1 MDNGFIKI
9 CFFTSLFCLI
19 QNLVLGQNT
28 SDSLNYELYKFSLE
42 ELEQDS
48 TDNLITL
55 ATQTTLRLRDAP
67 SVVSVV
73 TREDIEAMG
82 ARDLLDILRHIQ
94 GFDFGVDVNGV
105 VGMGVRGNWA
115 HEGKI
120 LLMIDGLE
128 MNELMYG
135 TTQLGNH
142 FPPSLIERIEIIRGA
157 GSAIYGGFAEYGV
170 INIVTRGSE
179 NLNGLQVNNTFGK
192 AANNGDKTSPLRQNF
207 SASLGRSSVN
217 WKAWGSVFK
226 GSTLRSNQTFT
237 DGLGNT
243 VDMSQNSLIETFTAQ
258 AGINYKQL
266 EIRGILDDYK
276 NNTGSNFAYVTPVQF
291 ARAFR
296 TAALDIKYQGKI
308 NEKLTIIPRISYTH
322 SRPWYYQNQ
331 DSIYSNFNNNE
342 FANRFRINTVAN
354 YQPTDYLNVTLGSE
368 YYHDHAEN
376 EADGFYTGNTYI
388 DFDNIA
394 FFTQFLLKTKYVNV
408 TAGARYDDHSF
419 YPSTFV
425 PRFGIT
431 KAWEKFHFKILY
443 SNAFRAPTVQ
453 NINFSI
459 NQEILSER
467 TSVAELELGYIFSSN
482 FSSTI
487 NFYDIITKDPII
499 YFVGENETEGYV
511 NQKQTGTRGA
521 ELEFRYKGEKG
532 FVEVAYSYYTTAGKE
547 GIATF
552 AVDENKNQPIGLL
565 PKKISEDK
573 NQLLGL
579 APQKFSIWT
588 NHSIYKNLNVNA
600 SLIWLSSR
608 YAYNQ
613 ENRNGQLLL
622 KKFDSNTLFN
632 LSLMYKDFLR
642 DGINISLGVQDLF
655 NQSPP
660 FMQPY
665 DGAHA
670 PLPNLS
676 REFLFKI
683 NYDLNW

>member
-1 MDNGFIKI
+1 MNTKLTNI
-9 CFFTSLFCLI
+9 FFFLFWLYLAQSSLFA
-19 QNLVLGQNT
+19 QQT
-28 SDSLNYELYKFSLE
+28 SDSLNYERYKFALE
-42 ELEQDS
+42 ELEEDS

-55 ATQTTLRLRDAP
+55 ATQTSLRLRDAP
-67 SVVSVV
+67 SVVSVI
-73 TREDIEAMG
+73 TRADIEAMN

-105 VGMGVRGNWA
+105 VGMGLRGNWA

-179 NLNGLQVNNTFGK
+179 NLNGLQVSNTFGK
-192 AANNGDKTSPLRQNF
+192 VTNNGDKTSPLRQNF
-207 SASLGRSSVN
+207 SASLGYSSVD
-217 WKAWGSVFK
+217 WKVWGSVFK
-226 GSTLRSNQTFT
+226 GSALRSNQIFT

-243 VDMSQNSLIETFTAQ
+243 VDMSQNSLIETFTAHV
-258 AGINYKQL
+258 GINYKRL
-266 EIRGILDDYK
+266 EIRGVFDDYR
-276 NNTGSNFAYVTPVQF
+276 NNTGSNFAYVVPVQF

-296 TAALDIKYQGKI
+296 TAILDIKYQGKI

-331 DSIYSNFNNNE
+331 DSIYSNFNNE
-342 FANRFRINTVAN
+342 ESVNRLRINTVAN
-354 YQPTDYLNVTLGSE
+354 YQPTNYLNITLGGE
-368 YYHDHAEN
+368 YYQDNAKF
-376 EADGFYTGNTYI
+376 ADGFFNGKEKIEFN
-388 DFDNIA
+388 NSA
-394 FFTQFLLKTKYVNV
+394 FFSQFLLKTKYLNI
-408 TAGARYDDHSF
+408 TAGARYDNHSF
-419 YPSTFV
+419 YSSTFV
-425 PRFGIT
+425 PRFGLT
-431 KAWEKFHFKILY
+431 KAFEKLHLKLLY

-459 NQEILSER
+459 NQDILPER
-467 TSVAELELGYIFSSN
+467 TTVAELEIGYIFSPN

-487 NFYDIITKDPII
+487 NFYDITTKDPII
-499 YFVGENETEGYV
+499 YFVGQNDIEGYV
-511 NQKQTGTRGA
+511 NQSETGTRGA
-521 ELEFRYKGEKG
+521 ELELRYKGKKG
-532 FVEVAYSYYTTAGKE
+532 FIELTYSYYTTAGKTL
-547 GIATF
+547 INTF
-552 AVDENKNQPIGLL
+552 AV
-565 PKKISEDK
+565 SEDE

-579 APQKFSIWT
+579 APQKLSIWANRT
-588 NHSIYKNLNVNA
+588 IYKSLKLNT
-600 SLIWLSSR
+600 SLVWLSSR

-613 ENRNGQLLL
+613 ETQDGELIL
-622 KKFDSNTLFN
+622 KKFDANTLFN
-632 LSLMYKDFLR
+632 VSLMYKDFLR
-642 DGINISLGVQDLF
+642 DGITISVGIKDLF

-670 PLPNLS
+670 PLSNLS
-676 REFLFKI
+676 REFIFRI